1 MVFAVRKTVEDLRKH
16 TIFRAR
22 FALYGR
28 AISMWFF
35 FRFISHPISWNN
47 KISAIIL
54 LENNYFASSFVFL
67 SRISFVFCVCVHVH
81 YIICS
86 IYLWILIVKLKIPIQ
101 KLENIQCFFF
111 LSIRLIGIALDSM
124 TRNIREKKPNGKI
137 TLTLVE
143 TQNFKNS
150 PDRIFVFFVYIT
162 RINSKRVAI
171 FLGIAI
177 SVEIETNQFSW
188 RHDLFVN
195 YNKFNVS
202 LVVT

>member
-1 MVFAVRKTVEDLRKH
+1 MFPIAQFIYLLLFCVVCKRNVVFAVRKTVEDLRKH

-111 LSIRLIGIALDSM
+111 LVYSPNWNSVGFND
-124 TRNIREKKPNGKI
+124 TKYPWKETEWQNNI
-137 TLTLVE
+137 
-143 TQNFKNS
+143 
-150 PDRIFVFFVYIT
+150 D
-162 RINSKRVAI
+162 
-171 FLGIAI
+171 
-177 SVEIETNQFSW
+177 FSGNTE
-188 RHDLFVN
+188 F
-195 YNKFNVS
+195 
-202 LVVT
+202 